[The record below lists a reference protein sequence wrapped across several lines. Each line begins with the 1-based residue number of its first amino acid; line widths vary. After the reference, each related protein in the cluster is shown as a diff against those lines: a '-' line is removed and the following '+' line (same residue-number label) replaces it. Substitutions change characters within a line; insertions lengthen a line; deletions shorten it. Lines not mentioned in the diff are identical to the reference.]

1 MCMCVCTPC
10 PESWLLNT
18 SQHTTAPTYT
28 TPISSRFLRTLSWK
42 TLMFS
47 LLNGVLQAPSCLRTS
62 PYPEMLP
69 FILLS
74 TFYPWSFRSSPGMR
88 MWQSEMSGG
97 NYCWTLVSVANLW
110 LQFKHD
116 LTNGPAF
123 HSINSFPICLFSWYH
138 THDVKLLVSHK
149 LHSLN

>member
-1 MCMCVCTPC
+1 MCVYTPFT
-10 PESWLLNT
+10 ESWLLKT

-28 TPISSRFLRTLSWK
+28 IPISSWFLRTLSWK

-47 LLNGVLQAPSCLRTS
+47 LLNGVIQAPSCLRTF

-69 FILLS
+69 FFLLS
-74 TFYPWSFRSSPGMR
+74 TFHPRSFRSSLGMR
-88 MWQSEMSGG
+88 MWLCEMSRGK
-97 NYCWTLVSVANLW
+97 YCWTLVSVADLW

-123 HSINSFPICLFSWYH
+123 HSINSFPIHLFSWYH
-138 THDVKLLVSHK
+138 THDVLLNS
-149 LHSLN
+149 